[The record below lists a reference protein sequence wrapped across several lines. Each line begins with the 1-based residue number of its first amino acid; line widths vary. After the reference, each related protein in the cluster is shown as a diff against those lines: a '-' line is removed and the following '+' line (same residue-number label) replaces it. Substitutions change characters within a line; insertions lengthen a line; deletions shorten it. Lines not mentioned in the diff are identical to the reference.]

1 MAHQIKGT
9 KINIDIKFCDFIDR
23 DWFFVQFYF
32 LLIYYDKCCVL
43 ENRNSFQWQIKATT
57 SQFSL
62 PKLKFSNFSGDI
74 G

>member
-32 LLIYYDKCCVL
+32 LLINYFIMINVVY
-43 ENRNSFQWQIKATT
+43 
-57 SQFSL
+57 
-62 PKLKFSNFSGDI
+62 
-74 G
+74 